1 MSSPAALE
9 LVVSDS
15 TYRDQEELL
24 FRTAAQLKGVVFYRG
39 LLLILLPILAWLASM
54 GVALPSIFYW
64 VMLGHLAVNLLCVAV
79 SYGGMCPSFRPIWMV
94 GLDAASF
101 TALAAMS
108 GGVMSYFVYCFF
120 LLILYSTV
128 WFDRSLS
135 LSTGLLA
142 AGCTL
147 SLPWLAPNSGGE
159 GALTAVVI
167 LALGA
172 LALGTGEIAE
182 LVSRTRERSVRA
194 VTDLIAAIGERK
206 RADEA
211 LQRLNIELESRV
223 QHRTQEL
230 AAANT
235 QLEETLDTLQRAQ
248 QELVRTEKLASLGSL
263 VAGIAHELS
272 TPVGNSLTVATTLVD
287 RTRTFAEEAAG
298 GPLRRSSLADFVAQ
312 VRQASDL
319 LVRSL
324 LSASELIGRF
334 KRVAV
339 DQTSAQR
346 RRFDLA
352 ETLEEVVTTLRPQI
366 KKTRHHIELAVPDGI
381 DMLSYPGPIGQ
392 VIINLVNN
400 ALVHGFED
408 LAAGVV
414 RIEAAVEAPDRV
426 RVTVK
431 DNGRGIP
438 DEYQSRIFDPFFTTR
453 LGQGGSGLG
462 LHIVFNIVTRVLGG
476 RTSVISRPGEGA
488 AFVLDL
494 PRVAPKNATENLG
507 GSLAVESEPVG

>member
-1 MSSPAALE
+1 MSSPATPE
-9 LVVSDS
+9 LAVSDS
-15 TYRDQEELL
+15 TYQGQEELL

-39 LLLILLPILAWLASM
+39 LLLILLPTLAWLSSRE
-54 GVALPSIFYW
+54 VALPGIM
-64 VMLGHLAVNLLCVAV
+64 VAVVLAHLGVNLLCIAV
-79 SYGGMCPSFRPIWMV
+79 SYGGICPSFRPVWMIA
-94 GLDAASF
+94 LDAASF
-101 TALAAMS
+101 TALALMS
-108 GGVMSYFVYCFF
+108 GGVASYFVYCFF

-128 WFDRSLS
+128 WFDSGLS
-135 LSTGLLA
+135 RTTGLLA
-142 AGCTL
+142 IGCIL
-147 SLPWLAPNSGGE
+147 SLAWLAPFSGE

-167 LALGA
+167 LAIAA

-182 LVSRTRERSVRA
+182 LVSCTRERSVRA
-194 VTDLIAAIGERK
+194 VMDLIAAIGERK

-211 LQRLNIELESRV
+211 LHRLNCELESRV

-235 QLEETLDTLQRAQ
+235 QLEETLDTLRRAQ

-272 TPVGNSLTVATTLVD
+272 TPVGNSLTVATTMAD
-287 RTRTFAEEAAG
+287 RTAAFAEEAAG
-298 GPLRRSSLADFVAQ
+298 CRLRRSSLIDFVSQ

-324 LSASELIGRF
+324 LGASELIGRF

-346 RRFDLA
+346 RRFDLS
-352 ETLEEVVTTLRPQI
+352 ETLEEVVATLRPQI
-366 KKTRHHIELAVPDGI
+366 KRTPHRIELAVPEGI
-381 DMLSYPGPIGQ
+381 GMASYPGPLGQ

-400 ALVHGFED
+400 ALVHGFEG

-414 RIEAAVEAPDRV
+414 RIEATSEGSDRV
-426 RVTVK
+426 QVTVK

-438 DEYQSRIFDPFFTTR
+438 AEHHSRIFDPFFTTR

-476 RTSVISRPGEGA
+476 RITVTSRPGEGA

-494 PRVAPKNATENLG
+494 PCVAPKTATETLG
-507 GSLAVESEPVG
+507 GSLAVEPEPIE